1 MTREERRAQKIEM
14 VHQFHESGMT
24 QKAFAE
30 YFGVPRSK
38 LDYWVRVVRKETAAT
53 NRPTMVSV
61 GSVAIPS
68 KSSAL
73 RVTTPSG
80 VIVEVDLP
88 ASEEMIRTVL
98 RAAEAV

>member
-1 MTREERRAQKIEM
+1 MTKEEGRKQKKEM
-14 VHQFHESGMT
+14 VRQFHESGMT

-30 YFGVPRSK
+30 YFGIPRSM

-53 NRPTMVSV
+53 TRAAIVPV
-61 GSVAIPS
+61 GSMAIPS

-73 RVTTPSG
+73 RVTAPSG
-80 VIVEVDLP
+80 IVVEINLP

-98 RAAEAV
+98 RAVATV